1 MTQHSAAGHVN
12 VEASA
17 FSTKC
22 RHPVIALLTD
32 FGHADP
38 YVAQMKGAV
47 LQRASGV
54 QIIDISH
61 EISPF
66 GIAQAGFFLRASQ
79 EHFPCGS
86 VFVAVVDPGVG
97 TSRRIL
103 CLVRKERLFL
113 APDNGLL
120 SMLLDAPGPANLYDV
135 TPPRGALDAVSRTF
149 HGRDVFA
156 PLAAQLATG
165 VAPAAIGTFLPLEQA
180 VRLPDAGPVWRPDGA
195 LAVRVLHVDRF
206 GNCILNVPTEP
217 WRDALAAWGSLAMRL
232 ADGTVFPA
240 VLAETY
246 VVLPSRDVLGVLAG
260 SQGYLELA
268 LDRDSAARRLGLH
281 PGDALHLVSG
291 ETL

>member
-1 MTQHSAAGHVN
+1 
-12 VEASA
+12 
-17 FSTKC
+17 
-22 RHPVIALLTD
+22 
-32 FGHADP
+32 
-38 YVAQMKGAV
+38 
-47 LQRASGV
+47 
-54 QIIDISH
+54 
-61 EISPF
+61 
-66 GIAQAGFFLRASQ
+66 
-79 EHFPCGS
+79 
-86 VFVAVVDPGVG
+86 
-97 TSRRIL
+97 
-103 CLVRKERLFL
+103 
-113 APDNGLL
+113 
-120 SMLLDAPGPANLYDV
+120 PGPANLYDV

-180 VRLPDAGPVWRPDGA
+180 VRLPDAGPAWRPDGA

-206 GNCILNVPTEP
+206 GNCILNVPAEP
-217 WRDALAAWGSLAMRL
+217 WRDALAAWGSLAVRL

-246 VVLPSRDVLGVLAG
+246 AVLPSRDVLGVLAG
-260 SQGYLELA
+260 SQGHLELA